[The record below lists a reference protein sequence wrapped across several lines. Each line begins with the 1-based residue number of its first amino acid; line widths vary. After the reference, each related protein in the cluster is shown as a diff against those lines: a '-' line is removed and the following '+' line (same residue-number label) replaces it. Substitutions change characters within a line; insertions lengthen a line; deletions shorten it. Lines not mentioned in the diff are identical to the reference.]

1 MADVSTSLPP
11 FTPTPGPPDPRDLDE
26 LARRLFA
33 IPRSLTGPGTRA
45 TLAAIGER
53 VPITVHE
60 VPTGT
65 PVLDWTVP
73 REWTLREAWVETL
86 DGRRVIDVADHPLH
100 VVGYST
106 PVDGIVALEE
116 LRTHLHGIPE
126 HPDWVPYRTAYYKE
140 AWGFCAAQRVIDG
153 LGDERYRVRID
164 ADLADGAL
172 SYGELVLP
180 GETAD
185 EVLLTTHI
193 CHPGMANDNVSGM
206 TVLADVAAWLGRAP
220 RRLTYRILFLPGTMG
235 SITWLERHRAAM
247 PPIRHGITVAGIG
260 DAGDHAWKRTES
272 EDAPVD
278 RAVALA
284 LRDAGRPF
292 SVRPF
297 SPWGYDERQFSSP
310 GFRLPVGLLSRT
322 PHGTYPEYH
331 TSADDLAFIDRDR
344 LAESAALLRSI
355 LGILDADRVP
365 ESLAP
370 YGEPQLGRRGLY
382 APMGGATGKAPDQLA
397 MLWVLN
403 QADGT
408 HSLVD
413 IALRSG
419 HPFTVIAE
427 AADALE
433 TAGLLARR

>member
-331 TSADDLAFIDRDR
+331 TSADDLAFIDHDR